1 MLRSKQN
8 SKSVDLLDFG
18 HSDTDI
24 EKVPNEEKSSKI
36 KNKSFVK
43 FSNSGVLLNNFN
55 NTHKSQ
61 PSRSF
66 LKSQQQQHRKIR
78 NLITSAYQTSGTPY
92 ETPLTTQTNSYAE
105 SPLINRRQKRKSM
118 SRSFINKQS
127 TSEKICDLRN
137 RVLESRRN
145 IKLIPTSGNST
156 AATHQRII
164 NNYNKESNDAGK
176 KKKWK

>member
-1 MLRSKQN
+1 MLRTKQN

-18 HSDTDI
+18 HSDTDL
-24 EKVPNEEKSSKI
+24 EKVPEEEKSSKI

-43 FSNSGVLLNNFN
+43 FSNSGVLWNNLNQ
-55 NTHKSQ
+55 TYKSQ

-92 ETPLTTQTNSYAE
+92 ETQLTTQSNSYAE
-105 SPLINRRQKRKSM
+105 SPLINKRQKRKRM
-118 SRSFINKQS
+118 SQSFVNKQS
-127 TSEKICDLRN
+127 TSEKICDFRN

-164 NNYNKESNDAGK
+164 NNYNKESNDA
-176 KKKWK
+176 